1 LAEKDH
7 FKRLKEFEDECE
19 KYDELKAKKERS
31 EQKG

>member
-31 EQKG
+31 D